1 LTFLQTSGQ
10 NIGVKITNTTAMKTL
25 LLAIAVLGTALITVP
40 ARAADDTYV
49 LFEEGKAAFQAGQ
62 FEIARE
68 KLNKVAERNPNH
80 VPTQA
85 MLAQIKQKIGV
96 DNTKLRN
103 TYATVI
109 IDKIDFA
116 DVSLEEAV
124 EALRMLAK
132 KASGDKVVP
141 NIIIKSPEIGQKTVT
156 LNLSKVPLTEVLNY
170 LAEVTGARLTY
181 DTSAVLF
188 SNRAG

>member
-1 LTFLQTSGQ
+1 
-10 NIGVKITNTTAMKTL
+10 MKTL
-25 LLAIAVLGTALITVP
+25 LLALAVLGTALISIP

-85 MLAQIKQKIGV
+85 MLAQIKQKLGV
-96 DNTKLRN
+96 DNTKLR
-103 TYATVI
+103 TAYAAVI

-124 EALRMLAK
+124 DALRLLSK
-132 KASGDKVVP
+132 KASNDKVVP
-141 NIIIKSPEIGQKTVT
+141 NIIIKSPEIAQKTVS

-170 LAEVTGARLTY
+170 LAEVTGARITY

>member
-1 LTFLQTSGQ
+1 
-10 NIGVKITNTTAMKTL
+10 MKTSL
-25 LLAIAVLGTALITVP
+25 MLVIAILGTAFISVP

-96 DNTKLRN
+96 DNTKLR
-103 TYATVI
+103 TAYSSVVI
-109 IDKIDFA
+109 EKVDFA

-124 EALRMLAK
+124 EALRMLSK

-141 NIIIKSPEIGQKTVT
+141 NIIIKSPEIGKKNVT
-156 LNLSKVPLTEVLNY
+156 LTLSKVPLTEVLNY
-170 LAEVTGARLTY
+170 LAELTGARLTY
-181 DTSAVLF
+181 DTSAVMF
-188 SNRAG
+188 TSRAG

>member
-1 LTFLQTSGQ
+1 
-10 NIGVKITNTTAMKTL
+10 MKTCLML
-25 LLAIAVLGTALITVP
+25 LIAVLGTALMSVP
-40 ARAADDTYV
+40 ARAADDTYI

-68 KLNKVAERNPNH
+68 KLSKVAERNPNH
-80 VPTQA
+80 TPTNA
-85 MLAQIKQKIGV
+85 MLATIRQKIGV
-96 DNTKLRN
+96 DNTKLR
-103 TYATVI
+103 TAYSSVI
-109 IDKIDFA
+109 IEKIDFA

-141 NIIIKSPEIGQKTVT
+141 NIIIKSPEIAQKTVS
-156 LNLSKVPLTEVLNY
+156 LNLNKVPLTEVLNY
-170 LAEVTGARLTY
+170 LAEVTGAKLTY
-181 DTSAVLF
+181 DTAAVLF

>member
-1 LTFLQTSGQ
+1 
-10 NIGVKITNTTAMKTL
+10 MKTCL
-25 LLAIAVLGTALITVP
+25 MLVIAVLGTALISIPV
-40 ARAADDTYV
+40 RAADDTYV

-62 FEIARE
+62 LEIARE

-96 DNTKLRN
+96 DNSKLR
-103 TYATVI
+103 TAYASVI
-109 IDKIDFA
+109 IEKIDFA

-124 EALRMLAK
+124 EALRLLAK
-132 KASGDKVVP
+132 KASGDKIVP
-141 NIIIKSPEIGQKTVT
+141 NIIIKSPEIGQKTVS

-170 LAEVTGARLTY
+170 LAEVTGARITY
-181 DTSAVLF
+181 DTTAVLF

>member
-1 LTFLQTSGQ
+1 
-10 NIGVKITNTTAMKTL
+10 MKTL

-62 FEIARE
+62 FDIARE

-96 DNTKLRN
+96 DNTKLR
-103 TYATVI
+103 TAYATVI

-124 EALRMLAK
+124 EALRLLAK

-141 NIIIKSPEIGQKTVT
+141 NIIIKSPEIAQKTVS

-170 LAEVTGARLTY
+170 LAEVTGSRITY